1 MVRCARMPS
10 RKPKVKRTTK
20 LRATIAGAFPET
32 VPTRWVKSVVGVFLL
47 PLAWVLSQTFFS
59 AFAAVT
65 VHADFWATMEFWFF
79 SLGVLIWMIPFF
91 ILPRPVTCYVF
102 GHELT
107 HAIWVWLMGGRVS
120 EFKVSADGGHI
131 LANKINTWI
140 ALAPYFFPIYSLL
153 TIVIYGIAAM
163 FWDMTP
169 FQPTLFMLIGAT
181 WAFHITFTVWMIP
194 RGQSDLAYGG
204 MFFSLVVIYLLNLGL
219 LSIFLVTASPSIT
232 WSGFIRDLMRNGW
245 DFMEFLSYLIRLT
258 KS

>member
-1 MVRCARMPS
+1 MAS
-10 RKPKVKRTTK
+10 RKRRNTRPTK
-20 LRATIAGAFPET
+20 LRATIARAFPET
-32 VPTRWVKSVVGVFLL
+32 VPTRWVKSVIAVFLL

-59 AFAAVT
+59 AFTAVT

-79 SLGVLIWMIPFF
+79 SLGVLIWMVPFF
-91 ILPRPVTCYVF
+91 MLPRPVTYYVF

-153 TIVIYGIAAM
+153 VIVIYGIAGI

-169 FQPTLFMLIGAT
+169 FQPVLFMLIGAT

-204 MFFSLVVIYLLNLGL
+204 MLFSLVVIYILNVTL
-219 LSIFLVTASPSIT
+219 LSVFLIIASASIS
-232 WSGFIRDLMRNGW
+232 WSGFVKDLMLNGW
-245 DFMEFLSYLIRLT
+245 EFMEFLSYLVRLT
-258 KS
+258 KV